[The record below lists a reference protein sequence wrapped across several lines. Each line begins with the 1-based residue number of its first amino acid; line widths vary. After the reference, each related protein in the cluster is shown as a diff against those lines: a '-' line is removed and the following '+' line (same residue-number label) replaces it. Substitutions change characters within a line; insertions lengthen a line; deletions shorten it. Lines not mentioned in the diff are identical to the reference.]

1 MPDLQALTEASNLNT
16 QNTAATADNIGA
28 IKSQLISGQLADLAK
43 KGDFQGAYSLML
55 QARPEMADKILPQL
69 EAINPDLVQKLA
81 GAKQTGSLQ
90 SQGQLGSGSIPVQV
104 AKIGAEARIAAA
116 EARAK
121 QAEDALHYQKNG
133 YTGNTD
139 VFTKQGQLK
148 GTIGPD
154 GNITPPTKT
163 QNKNLSS
170 AVADSSTDSMTPQ
183 KPELKINQEIDSNG
197 QVIDLNTKQLADIAK
212 NTQVFNK
219 ESKPMVDAI
228 NATAGSEKL
237 LDKNIPGSQIA
248 EKIKTIRGL
257 YQGGRIPQQIIQEY
271 GNGSAAG
278 FETMLQDMATKSA
291 GGGLGA
297 QARQNMFK
305 LNQAIQNDAREQFDA
320 LLKQRSGQVGAANH
334 IDPYIVKQR
343 FAAEGPTEVQQI
355 AQKVKSLPPDAQA
368 LFNWAHDNLAD
379 PANGPMAHKY
389 LQQLTDKFKL
399 NQ

>member
-1 MPDLQALTEASNLNT
+1 MPSLEGLALANQVNQANT
-16 QNTAATADNIGA
+16 QGSVDNNNMYQQQEAAKKASDLFKAGDVNGA
-28 IKSQLISGQLADLAK
+28 YSVLAGASPEFAMKIAPQIAQYNPDLAK
-43 KGDFQGAYSLML
+43 
-55 QARPEMADKILPQL
+55 
-69 EAINPDLVQKLA
+69 KLA
-81 GAKQTGSLQ
+81 GAKQAGSLQ

-104 AKIGAEARIAAA
+104 AKIGAEAKIAAA

-170 AVADSSTDSMTPQ
+170 AVADSSTDSMTPP

-219 ESKPMVDAI
+219 ETKPLVDII
-228 NATAGSEKL
+228 NQTSGSEKL
-237 LDKNIPGSQIA
+237 LDLNYAGSQLG

-257 YQGGRIPQQIIQEY
+257 YGGGRIPQQLIQQY
-271 GNGSAAG
+271 GNGSSAG
-278 FETMLQDMATKSA
+278 FETQLQNWATEAA
-291 GGGLGA
+291 GGGLGK
-297 QARQNMFK
+297 QARENMFK
-305 LNQAIQNDAREQFDA
+305 LNQALQADALEQYDS
-320 LLKQRSGQVGAANH
+320 LLKQRAGQVGAANH
-334 IDPYIVKQR
+334 IDPYVVKQR
-343 FAAEGPTEVQQI
+343 FASEGPTTVQQI
-355 AQKVKSLPPDAQA
+355 QQKVKSLPPDQQA
-368 LFNWAHDNLAD
+368 AFNWAHENALD
-379 PANGPMAHKY
+379 PRAKVI
-389 LQQLTDKFKL
+389 LQKL
-399 NQ
+399 GLQ